1 MEKTF
6 SDLANMFWTHILRSS
21 EGINAV
27 NVVFDRY
34 FENSIKTQTKEKRGD
49 QLHPASHESFRL
61 EKKLLTSSKS
71 KRHLTKLYTRYFC
84 QQAQILLTDS
94 QFMFISGGLDDNVV

>member
-27 NVVFDRY
+27 HVAFDRY

-49 QLHPASHESFRL
+49 QSLMTRNIHPHMKDL
-61 EKKLLTSSKS
+61 DWKKTS
-71 KRHLTKLYTRYFC
+71 
-84 QQAQILLTDS
+84 
-94 QFMFISGGLDDNVV
+94 